1 MEYIKFEIDN
11 LTQDHVFCQYREI
24 SEEEKGDLI
33 SRSFPLDTLAEP
45 QPRILEMVK
54 GTITNIYFE
63 QRGYWIHT
71 EKKDINNSIKELTEE
86 EIEYCIQTVKKA
98 CVDQEWDE
106 LLKPPSVDEQVEE
119 FLKEFFPDDE
129 EEPLESKDF
138 LAEFFAELEEEADSE
153 KE

>member
-63 QRGYWIHT
+63 QRGDWIHT

>member
-33 SRSFPLDTLAEP
+33 SRSFPLNTLAEP
-45 QPRILEMVK
+45 QPRILEVVK

-63 QRGYWIHT
+63 QRGDWIHT
-71 EKKDINNSIKELTEE
+71 EKKDINNTIDELTEE